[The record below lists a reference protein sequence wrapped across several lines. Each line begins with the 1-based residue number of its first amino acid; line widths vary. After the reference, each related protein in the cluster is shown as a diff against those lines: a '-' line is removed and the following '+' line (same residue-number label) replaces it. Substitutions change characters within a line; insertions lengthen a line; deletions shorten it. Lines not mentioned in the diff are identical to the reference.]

1 MEYKMRMILLTLTL
15 FFGLVNESFSE
26 TTSRYLSVV
35 GEGSVPATPDLA
47 VILLGVTHQA
57 KTAGEAME
65 KVNKDAVALLKD
77 LAESGIGA
85 RDIQT
90 DQLIVSPLWTNDA
103 EIRRIMGYEAS
114 NMLSVRVRDIPKLGA
129 VLDSA
134 LSAGS
139 NDFSGLRFSVQNLAP
154 YKEKARAAAV
164 KDAISRAA
172 GLADAAG
179 VTLGPIITLI
189 EQTDYSKP
197 NIMSAARNT
206 DLAVA
211 TGVIDITAS
220 VSMTFDLI
228 P

>member
-15 FFGLVNESFSE
+15 FFGLVDESFSE

-57 KTAGEAME
+57 KTAREAME

-189 EQTDYSKP
+189 EQTDYSMP

-211 TGVIDITAS
+211 TGEIDITAS

>member
-1 MEYKMRMILLTLTL
+1 
-15 FFGLVNESFSE
+15 
-26 TTSRYLSVV
+26 
-35 GEGSVPATPDLA
+35 
-47 VILLGVTHQA
+47 
-57 KTAGEAME
+57 
-65 KVNKDAVALLKD
+65 
-77 LAESGIGA
+77 
-85 RDIQT
+85 
-90 DQLIVSPLWTNDA
+90 LIVSPLWTNDA

-211 TGVIDITAS
+211 TGEINITAS

>member
-1 MEYKMRMILLTLTL
+1 
-15 FFGLVNESFSE
+15 
-26 TTSRYLSVV
+26 
-35 GEGSVPATPDLA
+35 
-47 VILLGVTHQA
+47 
-57 KTAGEAME
+57 
-65 KVNKDAVALLKD
+65 
-77 LAESGIGA
+77 
-85 RDIQT
+85 
-90 DQLIVSPLWTNDA
+90 
-103 EIRRIMGYEAS
+103 
-114 NMLSVRVRDIPKLGA
+114 
-129 VLDSA
+129 
-134 LSAGS
+134 
-139 NDFSGLRFSVQNLAP
+139 VQNLAP

-211 TGVIDITAS
+211 TGEIDITAS